1 MNQGM
6 MNTVVSAIVG
16 GIVGAGVVFF
26 AGGTSSNMA
35 NLKDLELDSLRVGT
49 LTISKEASLLDKE
62 GKQAELVLRD
72 GSILAENVILGKK
85 VIARQMQ
92 GHAIVANR
100 VFTTPDDLIA
110 TPMENW
116 RFFAEIGSSIEAGG
130 EIVVR
135 SAAGPASVNR
145 PTTNGAL
152 FRVGYDPEQRPQ
164 ILALQNANRNPLE
177 INYRL
182 SEEQLR
188 MLSAAMNNPQGM
200 MPPNASGS
208 VNSSTPPS
216 TFDGSGTTPLYQ
228 QQNPNVAQPDPN
240 TVR

>member
-1 MNQGM
+1 MH
-6 MNTVVSAIVG
+6 TVVSAVVG
-16 GIVGAGVVFF
+16 GVIGAGVVFF
-26 AGGTSSNMA
+26 AGGSNHVA
-35 NLKDLELDSLRVGT
+35 DLKDMELDSLRVGT
-49 LTISKEASLLDKE
+49 LTITQEANLLDKE
-62 GKQAELVLRD
+62 GKQPELVIRD
-72 GSILAENVILGKK
+72 GSILAENVVLGKK

-135 SAAGPASVNR
+135 NAAGPASVNR

-152 FRVGYDPEQRPQ
+152 FRLGYDPEQRPQ

-177 INYRL
+177 INYQL
-182 SEEQLR
+182 SQEQQR
-188 MLSAAMNNPQGM
+188 MLSAATNNPQGV
-200 MPPNASGS
+200 MPPGS
-208 VNSSTPPS
+208 
-216 TFDGSGTTPLYQ
+216 FDGNGATQIYQNQTPSI
-228 QQNPNVAQPDPN
+228 AQPDPN
-240 TVR
+240 MTR

>member
-1 MNQGM
+1 MNQKM
-6 MNTVVSAIVG
+6 MTVVISAIVG
-16 GIVGAGVVFF
+16 GVVGAGVVFF
-26 AGGTSSNMA
+26 AGGASQTSD
-35 NLKDLELDSLRVGT
+35 LKDMELSSLRVGT
-49 LTISKEASLLDKE
+49 LTITQEANLLDKE
-62 GKQAELVLRD
+62 GKQPELVIRD
-72 GSILAENVILGKK
+72 GSILAENVVLGKK

-135 SAAGPASVNR
+135 NAAGPASVNK

-182 SEEQLR
+182 SEEQQR
-188 MLSAAMNNPQGM
+188 MLSAAMNNPQGV
-200 MPPNASGS
+200 MPQGS
-208 VNSSTPPS
+208 Y
-216 TFDGSGTTPLYQ
+216 DGSGTTPVYQ
-228 QQNPNVAQPDPN
+228 QPSVAQPDPN
-240 TVR
+240 LTR

>member
-1 MNQGM
+1 MNQKM
-6 MNTVVSAIVG
+6 MHTVVSAVVG
-16 GIVGAGVVFF
+16 GVIGAGVVFF
-26 AGGTSSNMA
+26 AGGSNHVA
-35 NLKDLELDSLRVGT
+35 DLKDMELDSLRVGT
-49 LTISKEASLLDKE
+49 LTITQEANLLDKE
-62 GKQAELVLRD
+62 GKQPELVIRD
-72 GSILAENVILGKK
+72 GSILAENVVLGKK

-135 SAAGPASVNR
+135 NAAGPASVNR

-152 FRVGYDPEQRPQ
+152 FRLGYDPEQRPQ

-177 INYRL
+177 INYQL
-182 SEEQLR
+182 SQEQQR
-188 MLSAAMNNPQGM
+188 MLSAATNNPQGV
-200 MPPNASGS
+200 MPPGS
-208 VNSSTPPS
+208 
-216 TFDGSGTTPLYQ
+216 FDGNGATQIYQNQTPSI
-228 QQNPNVAQPDPN
+228 AQPDPN
-240 TVR
+240 MTR

>member
-1 MNQGM
+1 MNQKM
-6 MNTVVSAIVG
+6 MNTVLSAVVG
-16 GIVGAGVVFF
+16 GVVGAAVVFF
-26 AGGTSSNMA
+26 AGGTSKMVD
-35 NLKDLELDSLRVGT
+35 LKEMELDSLRVGT
-49 LTISKEASLLDKE
+49 LTITKEANLLDKE
-62 GKQAELVLRD
+62 GKQPELVIRD
-72 GSILAENVILGKK
+72 GSVLAENVVLAKK
-85 VIARQMQ
+85 IIGRQMQ

-135 SAAGPASVNR
+135 NAAGPASVNR

-200 MPPNASGS
+200 MRPNASGS
-208 VNSSTPPS
+208 VNPNAPPS
-216 TFDGSGTTPLYQ
+216 SYDGSGAPLYQ
-228 QQNPNVAQPDPN
+228 QQSVAQPDPN
-240 TVR
+240 MTR

>member
-1 MNQGM
+1 MNQKM
-6 MNTVVSAIVG
+6 MNTVISAIVG
-16 GIVGAGVVFF
+16 GVVGAGVVFF
-26 AGGTSSNMA
+26 AGGSSNVA
-35 NLKDLELDSLRVGT
+35 DLKDMELESLRVGT
-49 LTISKEASLLDKE
+49 LTITQEASLLDKE
-62 GKQAELVLRD
+62 GKQPELVLRD

-135 SAAGPASVNR
+135 NAAGPASVNR
-145 PTTNGAL
+145 PTTNGSL

-164 ILALQNANRNPLE
+164 ILALQNASRSPLE

-182 SEEQLR
+182 SEEQQR
-188 MLSAAMNNPQGM
+188 MLSVAMNNPQGM

-208 VNSSTPPS
+208 VNPSVPPS
-216 TFDGSGTTPLYQ
+216 SFDGSGAPLYQ
-228 QQNPNVAQPDPN
+228 GQSPSVAQPDPN
-240 TVR
+240 AMR